1 MVILKQ
7 RCVAQAALFLLL
19 TGATTSSTLAQAP
32 GGNSDPRVNAIYALM
47 QNGKARDAL
56 AQLNAVP
63 NPSAMDQY
71 MKGQALE
78 LLGQPVKASE
88 FYHIAVTQDAQNDA
102 FRKKAV
108 DSYLAICKCDE
119 AIEVCTEGSKIS
131 TDPKRKQ
138 RYDDKIKE
146 IEKMKQN
153 FVIGADNIARHK
165 REHSSQLQQA
175 MENNK

>member
-1 MVILKQ
+1 MKQ
-7 RCVAQAALFLLL
+7 KYLAPAALFLLL
-19 TGATTSSTLAQAP
+19 TGMSTQLSPAQSP
-32 GGNSDPRVNAIYALM
+32 GGNADPRVNAIYALM
-47 QNGKARDAL
+47 QNGKAREAL

-71 MKGQALE
+71 MKAQALE
-78 LLGQPVKASE
+78 LLGQPVKAAE
-88 FYHIAVTQDAQNDA
+88 FYHVAVTQDAQNEM
-102 FRKKAV
+102 FRKKSV

-119 AIEVCTEGSKIS
+119 AIGVCNEGSKIA

-146 IEKMKQN
+146 IEKLKQN